1 MLKFNKVKS
10 PSQIIIKRKVMKT
23 ETRKKQL
30 ISLMFKKGEITA
42 SEVFHISNA
51 NQYFVELENQ
61 GITKSRWILDENG
74 RRKCKARSIKD
85 YVRAKSLV
93 KG

>member
-1 MLKFNKVKS
+1 M
-10 PSQIIIKRKVMKT
+10 RT

-30 ISLMFKKGEITA
+30 LRLMLEKGEITA
-42 SEVFHISNA
+42 SEVFHISNS

-85 YVRAKSLV
+85 YAKVKSFVR
-93 KG
+93 G

>member
-1 MLKFNKVKS
+1 
-10 PSQIIIKRKVMKT
+10 MKT

-30 ISLMFKKGEITA
+30 INLMFKKGEITA

-61 GITKSRWILDENG
+61 GITKSRWIYDENG
-74 RRKCKARSIKD
+74 RRKCKARSIKN
-85 YVRAKSLV
+85 YVKAQSFVR
-93 KG
+93 G

>member
-1 MLKFNKVKS
+1 
-10 PSQIIIKRKVMKT
+10 MKI

-30 ISLMFKKGEITA
+30 VNLMLKKGEITA
-42 SEVFHISNA
+42 SEVFYVSNP

-61 GITKSRWILDENG
+61 GITKSRWLYDENG

-85 YVRAKSLV
+85 YARAKSLV

>member
-1 MLKFNKVKS
+1 M
-10 PSQIIIKRKVMKT
+10 RT

-30 ISLMFKKGEITA
+30 INLMLKKGEITA
-42 SEVFHISNA
+42 SEVFHISNS

-61 GITKSRWILDENG
+61 GITKSRWILDEKG

-85 YVRAKSLV
+85 YARAKSFIR
-93 KG
+93 G

>member
-1 MLKFNKVKS
+1 
-10 PSQIIIKRKVMKT
+10 MKT

-30 ISLMFKKGEITA
+30 INLMLKKGEITA
-42 SEVFHISNA
+42 SEVFHISNS

-85 YVRAKSLV
+85 YVRARSLV

>member
-1 MLKFNKVKS
+1 
-10 PSQIIIKRKVMKT
+10 MKT

-30 ISLMFKKGEITA
+30 INLMLKKGEITA
-42 SEVFHISNA
+42 SEVFYVSNP

-74 RRKCKARSIKD
+74 RRKCKARSIKN
-85 YVRAKSLV
+85 YAKAKSFV
-93 KG
+93 GGM

>member
-1 MLKFNKVKS
+1 
-10 PSQIIIKRKVMKT
+10 MKT

-30 ISLMFKKGEITA
+30 INLMLKKGEITA

-93 KG
+93 RG

>member
-1 MLKFNKVKS
+1 
-10 PSQIIIKRKVMKT
+10 MKT

-42 SEVFHISNA
+42 SEVFHISNS

-85 YVRAKSLV
+85 YVRARSLV

>member
-1 MLKFNKVKS
+1 
-10 PSQIIIKRKVMKT
+10 MKT

-30 ISLMFKKGEITA
+30 INLMLKKGEITA
-42 SEVFHISNA
+42 SEVFHISNS

-85 YVRAKSLV
+85 YAKVKSFVR
-93 KG
+93 G

>member
-1 MLKFNKVKS
+1 
-10 PSQIIIKRKVMKT
+10 MKT
-23 ETRKKQL
+23 ETRMRQL
-30 ISLMFKKGEITA
+30 LRLMLEKGEITA
-42 SEVFHISNA
+42 SEVFHISNS

-74 RRKCKARSIKD
+74 RRKCKVRSIKD
-85 YVRAKSLV
+85 YARAKSFV

>member
-1 MLKFNKVKS
+1 
-10 PSQIIIKRKVMKT
+10 MKT

-30 ISLMFKKGEITA
+30 INLMFKKGEITA

-61 GITKSRWILDENG
+61 GITKSRRILDENG

-85 YVRAKSLV
+85 YVRARSLV

>member
-1 MLKFNKVKS
+1 M
-10 PSQIIIKRKVMKT
+10 RT

-30 ISLMFKKGEITA
+30 VSLMFKKGEITA
-42 SEVFHISNA
+42 SEVFHISNS

-61 GITKSRWILDENG
+61 GITKSRWVLDENG

-85 YVRAKSLV
+85 YTRAKSLV

>member
-1 MLKFNKVKS
+1 
-10 PSQIIIKRKVMKT
+10 MKT

-93 KG
+93 RG

>member
-1 MLKFNKVKS
+1 
-10 PSQIIIKRKVMKT
+10 MKI

-30 ISLMFKKGEITA
+30 VNLMLKKGEITA
-42 SEVFHISNA
+42 SEVFHISNS

-61 GITKSRWILDENG
+61 GITKSRWVLDENG

-85 YVRAKSLV
+85 YARAKSFIR
-93 KG
+93 G

>member
-1 MLKFNKVKS
+1 
-10 PSQIIIKRKVMKT
+10 MKT

-30 ISLMFKKGEITA
+30 VSLMLKKGEITA
-42 SEVFHISNA
+42 SEVFHISNS

-85 YVRAKSLV
+85 YAKAKSFI

>member
-1 MLKFNKVKS
+1 M
-10 PSQIIIKRKVMKT
+10 RT

-30 ISLMFKKGEITA
+30 VNLMLKKGEITA

-93 KG
+93 RG

>member
-1 MLKFNKVKS
+1 LKFDKSKS
-10 PSQIIIKRKVMKT
+10 PSQTITKGKNMKT

-51 NQYFVELENQ
+51 NQYFADLENQ
-61 GITKSRWILDENG
+61 GITKSRWLYDENG
-74 RRKCKARSIKD
+74 RRKCKVRSIKD
-85 YVRAKSLV
+85 YARAKSLV